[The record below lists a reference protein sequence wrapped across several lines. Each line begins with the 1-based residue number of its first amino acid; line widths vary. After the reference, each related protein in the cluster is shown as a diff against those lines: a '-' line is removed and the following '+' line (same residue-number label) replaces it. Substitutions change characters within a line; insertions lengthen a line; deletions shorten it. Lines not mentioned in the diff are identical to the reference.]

1 MNVTVCGPFMY
12 VPGYDVFI
20 TVCYVFLPICH
31 FSLLLLLLIQY
42 PSDPSPTL
50 VAVRGAPS
58 LRRTGRDF
66 LSMDERDSPCLGTAF
81 QLAPTVAR
89 AQIWACRNYER
100 IVKLGDPAKK
110 ISELASSLNADTIVM
125 GRKGLS
131 DTDSNLGH
139 VTTKVLSLTSKPV
152 VLV

>member
-66 LSMDERDSPCLGTAF
+66 LSIDERDSPCLGTAF

-100 IVKLGDPAKK
+100 IVNKGPGEWDNV
-110 ISELASSLNADTIVM
+110 SLEFRI
-125 GRKGLS
+125 RRQ
-131 DTDSNLGH
+131 
-139 VTTKVLSLTSKPV
+139 
-152 VLV
+152 